1 MSLDPNDPFV
11 RDSRGA
17 LAKALGDRGV
27 AVHIVDLYDGTGARL
42 DGIPL
47 ALKAVSEGVRVKA
60 VADALRF
67 LTGPKCGMSEEYLY
81 GTDNGRAELDLETK
95 VQLLAAA
102 LCEPAPPHSPVCKD
116 ADGLRELLDAT
127 ELSQLFEAYA
137 DWLAERNPLSRAKS
151 LEEVEAVLA
160 ALGKG
165 MLPASRLTSFDS
177 STLRSALHSLAVQ
190 RERLTSSNSSPSSPS
205 TESPAPT
212 PSAA

>member
-27 AVHIVDLYDGTGARL
+27 AVHIVDLFDGTGARL

-47 ALKAVSEGVRVKA
+47 ALKAVSESVRVKA

-102 LCEPAPPHSPVCKD
+102 LCEPAPPYATVCKD

-151 LEEVEAVLA
+151 LEEVETVLS

-190 RERLTSSNSSPSSPS
+190 RERLTSSNSSPSSLS
-205 TESPAPT
+205 IESPAPT